1 MVSTSANLAGQ
12 PTPKN
17 FQEISQEILKGV
29 DYIVPLEP
37 EIHNNTPSAI
47 IKLSNSGLVKVIRP

>member
-1 MVSTSANLAGQ
+1 VSTSANLAGA
-12 PTPKN
+12 PSPKN
-17 FQEISQEILKGV
+17 FQEISPEILKGV

-37 EIHNNTPSAI
+37 ENNNNSPSTI